1 MTSLQCH
8 KLWMKKEKTYSL
20 VNWGGYFSSRKS
32 YHEFT
37 GKCAMRKWAERRYN
51 VRLGLWRSMQQSQ
64 DWIGVGSLFT
74 KEWLNSDW
82 KLSVQGLETSEGHIS
97 ENDIYHGLSVHIE
110 SPYPRYLTPVGCKYH
125 RNRNVFSHRSGDWK
139 YVCRVPEPSG
149 SGENPLPELQR
160 GSFSLCPHMTFLQY
174 RSNGEK
180 GLSLPLLTI

>member
-82 KLSVQGLETSEGHIS
+82 KVKCSRVGNFGRTHFRKWHLPWTLCTYS
-97 ENDIYHGLSVHIE
+97 
-110 SPYPRYLTPVGCKYH
+110 RYLTPVGYKYH

-149 SGENPLPELQR
+149 SGENPLPELQT
-160 GSFSLCPHMTFLQY
+160 GSFSLCPHMAFLQY